1 MPSKFVKILKTI
13 GRKWF
18 IFLVIAILIVFIFY
32 QLAAIIMTIITLVLF
47 ALSYIP
53 TLFFNKKL
61 KKFLSDYSSIEDK
74 MVARKLKRSL
84 PFIQEKMHN
93 LSKKQNKK
101 NWLIIFTNRHYIF
114 YNEETVEKFREYFTK
129 GLGEK
134 EILEKLK
141 KSDIK
146 TRDEIKA
153 IEETLVENS
162 RLEAREVSVK
172 EYRDKQRFS

>member
-1 MPSKFVKILKTI
+1 MPSKLVKTLKTI

-32 QLAAIIMTIITLVLF
+32 QLAAIIMTVVTIVLF

-61 KKFLSDYSSIEDK
+61 KKLLSDYSSIEDK

-84 PFIQEKMHN
+84 PQIQEKMHD
-93 LSKKQNKK
+93 LSKKQSKQ

-114 YNEETVEKFREYFTK
+114 YNEETIQKFREYYVK

-141 KSDIK
+141 KCDIK
-146 TRDEIKA
+146 TKDEIKA

-162 RLEAREVSVK
+162 RLEGREVSVK
-172 EYRDKQRFS
+172 EYRDKQRFT

>member
-1 MPSKFVKILKTI
+1 MPGKFVKTLKTI

-18 IFLVIAILIVFIFY
+18 LFLVIAILIVFIFY
-32 QLAAIIMTIITLVLF
+32 QLAAIILTVITIVLF

-61 KKFLSDYSSIEDK
+61 KKFLSDCSSIEDK

-84 PFIQEKMHN
+84 PQIQEKMHN
-93 LSKKQNKK
+93 LSRKQDKK

-114 YNEETVEKFREYFTK
+114 YNEVTVEKFREYYTK

>member
-1 MPSKFVKILKTI
+1 MPSKFVRTLKTI

-61 KKFLSDYSSIEDK
+61 KNFLSDYSSIEDK
-74 MVARKLKRSL
+74 IVARKLKRSL
-84 PFIQEKMHN
+84 PKIQEKMHN
-93 LSKKQNKK
+93 LSKKQDKK
-101 NWLIIFTNRHYIF
+101 NWLIIFMNRHYIF
-114 YNEETVEKFREYFTK
+114 YNEETVENFREYYIK

-146 TRDEIKA
+146 IRAEIKA
-153 IEETLVENS
+153 IEETLIENS
-162 RLEAREVSVK
+162 RLEEREVSVK
-172 EYRDKQRFS
+172 EYRDKQRYS

>member
-1 MPSKFVKILKTI
+1 MPSKFVRTLKTI

-61 KKFLSDYSSIEDK
+61 KNFLSDYSSIEDK
-74 MVARKLKRSL
+74 IVARKLKRSL
-84 PFIQEKMHN
+84 PKIQEKMHN
-93 LSKKQNKK
+93 LSKKQDKK
-101 NWLIIFTNRHYIF
+101 NWLIIFMNRHYIF
-114 YNEETVEKFREYFTK
+114 YNEETVEKFREYYIK

-146 TRDEIKA
+146 IRAEIKA
-153 IEETLVENS
+153 IEETLIENS
-162 RLEAREVSVK
+162 RLEEREVSVK
-172 EYRDKQRFS
+172 EYRDKQRYS

>member
-1 MPSKFVKILKTI
+1 MPSKFVKTLKTI

-18 IFLVIAILIVFIFY
+18 IFLVIAILVVFIFY
-32 QLAAIIMTIITLVLF
+32 QPVAIIMTVVTIVLF

-61 KKFLSDYSSIEDK
+61 KKLLSGYSSIEDK

-84 PFIQEKMHN
+84 PQIQEKMHN
-93 LSKKQNKK
+93 LSKKQSKQ

-114 YNEETVEKFREYFTK
+114 YNEETIQKFREYYAK

-141 KSDIK
+141 KYDIK
-146 TRDEIKA
+146 TKDEIKA

-162 RLEAREVSVK
+162 RLEGREVSVK

>member
-1 MPSKFVKILKTI
+1 VPSKFVKTLKTI
-13 GRKWF
+13 GRRWF
-18 IFLVIAILIVFIFY
+18 IFLIITILIVFIFY
-32 QLAAIIMTIITLVLF
+32 QLVAIILTIITIVLF
-47 ALSYIP
+47 ALSYVP

-61 KKFLSDYSSIEDK
+61 KKLLPNYSSIEDK

-84 PFIQEKMHN
+84 PQIQEKMHN
-93 LSKKQNKK
+93 LSKKQSKK
-101 NWLIIFTNRHYIF
+101 NSLIIFTNRHYIF
-114 YNEETVEKFREYFTK
+114 YNEETIQKFMEYYTK

-141 KSDIK
+141 KSGIK

-172 EYRDKQRFS
+172 EYRDKQRFL

>member
-1 MPSKFVKILKTI
+1 MPSKFVRTLKTI

-32 QLAAIIMTIITLVLF
+32 QLAAIIMTVITIVLF

-61 KKFLSDYSSIEDK
+61 KTFLMDYNSIEDK
-74 MVARKLKRSL
+74 MVARKLKRPL
-84 PFIQEKMHN
+84 PQIQEKMHN
-93 LSKKQNKK
+93 LSKKQDKK

-114 YNEETVEKFREYFTK
+114 YNEETVEKFREYYTK

-153 IEETLVENS
+153 IEETLIENS
-162 RLEAREVSVK
+162 RLEEREVSVK
-172 EYRDKQRFS
+172 EYRDKQRYS

>member
-1 MPSKFVKILKTI
+1 MPSKFVKILKKV

-18 IFLVIAILIVFIFY
+18 IFLIIAIFIVFIFY
-32 QLAAIIMTIITLVLF
+32 HVAAIIMTVITIIIFT
-47 ALSYIP
+47 LSYIP

-61 KKFLSDYSSIEDK
+61 KKFLSDYNSIEDK
-74 MVARKLKRSL
+74 VVARKLKRSL
-84 PFIQEKMHN
+84 PQIQEKMYK
-93 LSKKQNKK
+93 LSKKQSKK

-114 YNEETVEKFREYFTK
+114 YNEETVEKFREYYTK

-134 EILEKLK
+134 EILEKFK

-153 IEETLVENS
+153 IEETLVDNS
-162 RLEAREVSVK
+162 RLEVREVSVK

>member
-1 MPSKFVKILKTI
+1 MT
-13 GRKWF
+13 
-18 IFLVIAILIVFIFY
+18 VI
-32 QLAAIIMTIITLVLF
+32 TIIIFT
-47 ALSYIP
+47 LSYIP

-84 PFIQEKMHN
+84 PKIQEKLYK
-93 LSKKQNKK
+93 LSKKQSKK

-114 YNEETVEKFREYFTK
+114 YNEEIVEKFREYYTK

-134 EILEKLK
+134 EILEKFK

-153 IEETLVENS
+153 IEETLVDNS
-162 RLEAREVSVK
+162 RLEVREVSVK

>member
-1 MPSKFVKILKTI
+1 MPSKFVKTLKTI

-32 QLAAIIMTIITLVLF
+32 PLAAIILTVITIVLF
-47 ALSYIP
+47 ALSYVP
-53 TLFFNKKL
+53 TLIFNKKL
-61 KKFLSDYSSIEDK
+61 KKFLSDYNSIEDK

-84 PFIQEKMHN
+84 PQIQEKMYN
-93 LSKKQNKK
+93 LSKKQSKK
-101 NWLIIFTNRHYIF
+101 NSLIIFTNRHYIF
-114 YNEETVEKFREYFTK
+114 YNKETVEKFREYYTK

-153 IEETLVENS
+153 IEETLIENS

>member
-1 MPSKFVKILKTI
+1 
-13 GRKWF
+13 
-18 IFLVIAILIVFIFY
+18 
-32 QLAAIIMTIITLVLF
+32 MTIITIVLF

-53 TLFFNKKL
+53 TLILNKKL
-61 KKFLSDYSSIEDK
+61 KKLLSDYSSIEDK

-84 PFIQEKMHN
+84 PQIQEKMHR
-93 LSKKQNKK
+93 LSKKQSKQ

-114 YNEETVEKFREYFTK
+114 YNEETIQKFREYYTK

-141 KSDIK
+141 KRDIK
-146 TRDEIKA
+146 TKDEIKA

-162 RLEAREVSVK
+162 RLEGREVSVK

>member
-1 MPSKFVKILKTI
+1 MPSKLVKTLKTI

-32 QLAAIIMTIITLVLF
+32 QLAAIIMTVITIVLF

-61 KKFLSDYSSIEDK
+61 KKLLSDYSSIEDK

-84 PFIQEKMHN
+84 PQIQEKMHD
-93 LSKKQNKK
+93 LSKKQSKQ

-114 YNEETVEKFREYFTK
+114 YNEETIQKFREYYVK

-141 KSDIK
+141 KCDIK
-146 TRDEIKA
+146 TKDEIKA

-162 RLEAREVSVK
+162 RLEGREVSVK
-172 EYRDKQRFS
+172 EYRDKQRFT

>member
-1 MPSKFVKILKTI
+1 
-13 GRKWF
+13 
-18 IFLVIAILIVFIFY
+18 
-32 QLAAIIMTIITLVLF
+32 MTIICIVLF

-61 KKFLSDYSSIEDK
+61 KKLLPNYSSIEDK
-74 MVARKLKRSL
+74 VVARKLKRSL
-84 PFIQEKMHN
+84 PQIQEKMHN
-93 LSKKQNKK
+93 LSKKQSKK

-114 YNEETVEKFREYFTK
+114 YSEETIEKFRVYYTK

-141 KSDIK
+141 KSGIK

>member
-1 MPSKFVKILKTI
+1 MPSKFVRTLKTI

-18 IFLVIAILIVFIFY
+18 IFLVIAILIVFIFH
-32 QLAAIIMTIITLVLF
+32 QLAAIIMTIITIVLF

-61 KKFLSDYSSIEDK
+61 KTFLSDYSSIEDK

-84 PFIQEKMHN
+84 PQIQEKMHN
-93 LSKKQNKK
+93 LSKKQDKK
-101 NWLIIFTNRHYIF
+101 NWLIIFMNRHYIF
-114 YNEETVEKFREYFTK
+114 YNEETVEKFREYYIK

-141 KSDIK
+141 RNDIK
-146 TRDEIKA
+146 TRAEIKA
-153 IEETLVENS
+153 IEEILIENS
-162 RLEAREVSVK
+162 RLEEREVSVK

>member
-1 MPSKFVKILKTI
+1 MPGKFVKTLKTI

-18 IFLVIAILIVFIFY
+18 LFLVIAILIVFIID
-32 QLAAIIMTIITLVLF
+32 QLVAIIMTITSIVLF
-47 ALSYIP
+47 VLSYIP

-61 KKFLSDYSSIEDK
+61 KKFLSENNTIEDK
-74 MVARKLKRSL
+74 MVAKKLKRTL
-84 PFIQEKMHN
+84 PQIQEKMHI

-101 NWLIIFTNRHYIF
+101 NWLIIFTNKHYIF
-114 YNEETVEKFREYFTK
+114 YNEKIVEKFREYYTQ

-141 KSDIK
+141 NSDIK
-146 TRDEIKA
+146 TKAEIKA
-153 IEETLVENS
+153 IEDTLVENS

-172 EYRDKQRFS
+172 EYRDKKRFL

>member
-1 MPSKFVKILKTI
+1 
-13 GRKWF
+13 
-18 IFLVIAILIVFIFY
+18 
-32 QLAAIIMTIITLVLF
+32 MTIVTIVLF
-47 ALSYIP
+47 TLSYIP
-53 TLFFNKKL
+53 TLIFNKNL
-61 KKFLSDYSSIEDK
+61 KNFLLDYSSIEDK

-84 PFIQEKMHN
+84 PQIQEKMHD
-93 LSKKQNKK
+93 LSKKQSKQ

-114 YNEETVEKFREYFTK
+114 YNEETIQKFREYYVK

-141 KSDIK
+141 KCDIK
-146 TRDEIKA
+146 TKDEIKA

-162 RLEAREVSVK
+162 RLEGREVSVK

>member
-1 MPSKFVKILKTI
+1 MPSKFVKTLKTI

-18 IFLVIAILIVFIFY
+18 IFLIIAILIVFIFY
-32 QLAAIIMTIITLVLF
+32 QLAAIIMTIICIVLF

-61 KKFLSDYSSIEDK
+61 KKLLPNYSSIEDK
-74 MVARKLKRSL
+74 VVARKLKRSL
-84 PFIQEKMHN
+84 PQIQEKMHN
-93 LSKKQNKK
+93 LSKKQSKK

-114 YNEETVEKFREYFTK
+114 YSEETIEKFRVYYTK

-141 KSDIK
+141 KSGIK

>member
-1 MPSKFVKILKTI
+1 MPSKFVKTLKTI

-32 QLAAIIMTIITLVLF
+32 PLAAIIMTVITIVLF

-61 KKFLSDYSSIEDK
+61 KKFLSDCSSIEDK
-74 MVARKLKRSL
+74 MVARKLKRPL
-84 PFIQEKMHN
+84 PQIQEKMHH

-114 YNEETVEKFREYFTK
+114 YNEETVEKFREYYTK

-153 IEETLVENS
+153 IEETLIENS
-162 RLEAREVSVK
+162 RLEVREVSVK

>member
-1 MPSKFVKILKTI
+1 MTVITI
-13 GRKWF
+13 
-18 IFLVIAILIVFIFY
+18 
-32 QLAAIIMTIITLVLF
+32 VLF
-47 ALSYIP
+47 GLSYIP

-61 KKFLSDYSSIEDK
+61 KNILPDYSSIEDK
-74 MVARKLKRSL
+74 MVARKLKHSL
-84 PFIQEKMHN
+84 PQIQEKMHN
-93 LSKKQNKK
+93 LSKKQDKK
-101 NWLIIFTNRHYIF
+101 NWLIIFMNRHYIF
-114 YNEETVEKFREYFTK
+114 YNEATVEKFREYYTK

-141 KSDIK
+141 KCDIK
-146 TRDEIKA
+146 TRAEIKA

>member
-1 MPSKFVKILKTI
+1 MPSKFVKTLKKI

-18 IFLVIAILIVFIFY
+18 IFLVIAILIVFIFH
-32 QLAAIIMTIITLVLF
+32 QIPAIIMTIITIVLF

-53 TLFFNKKL
+53 TLIFNKNL
-61 KKFLSDYSSIEDK
+61 KNFLSDYSSIEDK
-74 MVARKLKRSL
+74 MVARNLKRSL
-84 PFIQEKMHN
+84 RQIQEKMHN

-101 NWLIIFTNRHYIF
+101 NWLIIFTNGHYIF
-114 YNEETVEKFREYFTK
+114 YNEETVEKFRVHYTK

-141 KSDIK
+141 KSNIK

-153 IEETLVENS
+153 IEETLVENG
-162 RLEAREVSVK
+162 RLKAREVSVK
-172 EYRDKQRFS
+172 EYRNKQRFS